1 MSKICAP
8 IVLFTY
14 NRLLTLKLTVQSLLS
29 NSLASESDIYIFSDA
44 PRSEKDVDAV
54 EKVRKY
60 ISEIE
65 GFKKITVIQSDSNK
79 GLAKSII
86 AGVTDIINKYDKVIV
101 LEDDLMLAPNFLYFM
116 NSSLSFYQENKS
128 IYSISGFMF
137 DIDYPKNYSYD
148 VFFTKRHCSWGWAMW
163 KDRWNR
169 IDWNVTDFNE
179 FNSSTSQKKAFDEI
193 GADLTLSLQRQQR
206 GEINSWAIRCNYQQF
221 KEQTYT
227 VYPIKS
233 KIDNLGF
240 GDDATHTTQKFSK
253 YKATLDTEL
262 KYDFNFP
269 EEPFEDPIILRRFTR
284 KYSKLT
290 RLYYFVLN
298 TLFK

>member
-1 MSKICAP
+1 
-8 IVLFTY
+8 
-14 NRLLTLKLTVQSLLS
+14 LLS

>member
-1 MSKICAP
+1 M
-8 IVLFTY
+8 
-14 NRLLTLKLTVQSLLS
+14 LS